1 MQHLFKIIKNITR
14 RFKKQTQLTTMLRNT
29 EVFRPTKML
38 HIKIAFAIFFYNIR
52 INYLLNLTQS
62 VFYDFFSKLDNF
74 LYFKFYI
81 YLDTNLLFNNYQNLY
96 YIPITNFKSNLFSNV
111 SNFFE
116 IWLQTSNDF
125 SLDFICS
132 VDYLNTT
139 S

>member
-74 LYFKFYI
+74 LYFKFYKI
-81 YLDTNLLFNNYQNLY
+81 R
-96 YIPITNFKSNLFSNV
+96 NFMEDHREKNIQKSV
-111 SNFFE
+111 
-116 IWLQTSNDF
+116 ND
-125 SLDFICS
+125 
-132 VDYLNTT
+132 Y
-139 S
+139 